1 MLFLTESD
9 VRQLLPMRE
18 AVRLVREAFNQL
30 AAGEAQNQPRRRLA
44 LPTGAMLHYM
54 AAASGAYFGAKTYS
68 THPAHGAHFIFL
80 LYRAEDA
87 QMLAVIQANHLGQ
100 IRTGAASAVATDAMA
115 GPEASMV
122 GMIGTGFQARTQL
135 EAVLAVRPVKLARV
149 WSRST
154 ERRSAFAAGC
164 ARDFGITVEAAASA
178 REAVSGAPIV
188 ITATSSREPVIESGW
203 ISTNSHINAVGSNQA
218 KRRELPAGLLRRA
231 DLIAVDSL
239 EQARME
245 SGDLLMAL
253 GEAEWSRVV
262 ELQEVVA
269 GRSGIP
275 WRPGLLTVFKSNGL
289 AVEDVV
295 CAGFVYEQAVQ
306 RGLGRVVGPPHS

>member
-9 VRQLLPMRE
+9 VLQLLPMRE
-18 AVRLVREAFNQL
+18 AVRLVREAFNGL
-30 AAGEAQNQPRRRLA
+30 ATGEAQNQPRRRLA

-54 AAASGAYFGAKTYS
+54 AGAGGKYFGAKVYS
-68 THPAHGAHFIFL
+68 THPVHGAHFIFL

-87 QMLAVIQANHLGQ
+87 QLLAVIQANHLGQ
-100 IRTGAASAVATDAMA
+100 IRTGAASGVATDAMA
-115 GPEASMV
+115 EPEANV
-122 GMIGTGFQARTQL
+122 AGMIGTGFQARTQL
-135 EAVLAVRPVKLARV
+135 EAMLAVRPVKFARV
-149 WSRST
+149 WSRSA
-154 ERRSAFAAGC
+154 ERRSAFAAAC
-164 ARDFGITVEAAASA
+164 AREFGIAVEAAASA
-178 REAVSGAPIV
+178 REAVSGASIV
-188 ITATSSREPVIESGW
+188 ITATNSREPVLESSW
-203 ISTNSHINAVGSNQA
+203 ISANTHINAVGSNQA
-218 KRRELPAGLLRRA
+218 KRRELPADLIRRA

-253 GEAEWSRVV
+253 DESDGSRVV

-269 GRSGIP
+269 GRRGVPRRLGQI
-275 WRPGLLTVFKSNGL
+275 TVFKSNGL